1 MSESLFSFVIF
12 SLFRLEAPCDGCA
25 APYGFRHAMPLTIDT
40 KTFAVSPCEIQIK
53 TKTLH
58 IIETQMEFAFSAFA
72 SLKIKLS
79 QMLLSIVQLSNL

>member
-53 TKTLH
+53 EKLSILLRH
-58 IIETQMEFAFSAFA
+58 KWSLLFSAFVP
-72 SLKIKLS
+72 LKINLS
-79 QMLLSIVQLSNL
+79 EKCFYIFGILRN